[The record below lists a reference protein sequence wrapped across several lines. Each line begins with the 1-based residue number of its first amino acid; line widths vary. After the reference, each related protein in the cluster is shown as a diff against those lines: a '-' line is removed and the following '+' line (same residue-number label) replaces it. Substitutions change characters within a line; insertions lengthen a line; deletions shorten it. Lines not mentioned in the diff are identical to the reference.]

1 MPELTPKVVAALRA
15 EYFPNDGLITY
26 MVVDGAS
33 TRALIDHL
41 YDDQAEFA
49 CLISGALEPDMQE
62 VAPYLVV
69 LRDGERFA
77 EWILKFALG
86 EHWGIVLRSWLPTAD
101 LTRRYSNL
109 LRVRG
114 PDGEPL
120 FFRFYDPRV
129 LRTYLPTC
137 VDDEVLAW
145 FDGVDHYLVEA
156 ETPGLL
162 LRFSADGNAIKTAE
176 IELPQADD

>member
-1 MPELTPKVVAALRA
+1 VDKLNNTVIERLRA
-15 EYFPNDGLITY
+15 EYFPNDDLMTY

-41 YDDQAEFA
+41 YDDEADFC

-69 LRDGERFA
+69 LKSGERFA
-77 EWILKFALG
+77 EWILQYAFG
-86 EHWGIVLRSWLPTAD
+86 QHWGVVLRSALPMDD
-101 LTRRYSNL
+101 LARRYRKL

-137 VDDEVLAW
+137 VDDELLAW

-156 ETPGLL
+156 ETPGFL
-162 LRFSADGNAIKTAE
+162 LRFSAAGNAVKTVE
-176 IELPQADD
+176 VELPKVDG